1 MPRPLNPDSGRYDL
15 KAEPVQLRC
24 WAKAAE
30 IEGVE
35 LASWIRKTLNA
46 ACKRA
51 IAKAAAEEQRKGR
64 RR

>member
-15 KAEPVQLRC
+15 KAEPVQLRL

-30 IEGVE
+30 LEGVE

-46 ACKRA
+46 AAKRA
-51 IAKAAAEEQRKGR
+51 LDKAADEQRKGR
-64 RR
+64 RM